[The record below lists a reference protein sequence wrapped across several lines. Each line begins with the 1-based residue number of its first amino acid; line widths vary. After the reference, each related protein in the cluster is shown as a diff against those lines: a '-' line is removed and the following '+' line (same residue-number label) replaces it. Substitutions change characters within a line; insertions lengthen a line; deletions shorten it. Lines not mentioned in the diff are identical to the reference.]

1 MKVVWLSCDLRLVR
15 ILGWKIMEVIFCLW
29 GRIQRVAKLRKDPE
43 LAEELWNW
51 KDMGLQE
58 LGY

>member
-1 MKVVWLSCDLRLVR
+1 VR

>member
-1 MKVVWLSCDLRLVR
+1 MKVVWLSCGLRLVR
-15 ILGWKIMEVIFCLW
+15 ILGWKIMEVIFCLR
-29 GRIQRVAKLRKDPE
+29 GRIQRVAKLREDPE

-51 KDMGLQE
+51 KDMGLRE